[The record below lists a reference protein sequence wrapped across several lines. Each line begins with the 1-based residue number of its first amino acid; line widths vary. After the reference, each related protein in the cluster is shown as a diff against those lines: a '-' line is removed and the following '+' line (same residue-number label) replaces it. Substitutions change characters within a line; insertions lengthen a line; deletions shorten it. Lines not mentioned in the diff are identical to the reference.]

1 MRVTEKFLLANT
13 TPGGQ
18 WNAKQL
24 AVLGIQWPPTK
35 GWKQR
40 VIGMEIS
47 EEAARRFS
55 ELRIKRP
62 QCADQHIPLAGQQSL
77 FGDY

>member
-1 MRVTEKFLLANT
+1 MRVTERFLLDNT
-13 TPGGQ
+13 TPRGQ

-24 AVLGIQWPPTK
+24 AVLGIQWPPIK

-47 EEAARRFS
+47 EEEARRFS
-55 ELRIKRP
+55 ELRIKRSP
-62 QCADQHIPLAGQQSL
+62 CAEQHTPLVGQQTL

>member
-1 MRVTEKFLLANT
+1 MRVTERFLLDNT
-13 TPGGQ
+13 TPRGQ

-47 EEAARRFS
+47 DEEARRFA

-62 QCADQHIPLAGQQSL
+62 ACAEQHTPLVGQQSL